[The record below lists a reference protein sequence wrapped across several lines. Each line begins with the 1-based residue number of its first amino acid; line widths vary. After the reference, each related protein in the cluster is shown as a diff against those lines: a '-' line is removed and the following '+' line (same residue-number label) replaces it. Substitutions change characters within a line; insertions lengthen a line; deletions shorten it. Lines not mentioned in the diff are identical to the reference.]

1 MGLTPGLRY
10 ILRGLVKLSL
20 PTLGFFA
27 GTYVLDEVFNYPLPP
42 ILKWT
47 LVASAGPLIAFTLSV
62 RSWVKQDREMRAL
75 GARKP
80 PVLPGRWP
88 GNVDVLFRLIKE
100 LGTGYIG
107 PCYIMF
113 P

>member
-10 ILRGLVKLSL
+10 IIRGLVKLSL
-20 PTLGFFA
+20 PTLGFFT
-27 GTYVLDEVFNYPLPP
+27 GTYVLEEAFNYPLPP

-47 LVASAGPLIAFTLSV
+47 LVTSAGPLIAFTLSV

-107 PCYIMF
+107 PCYILL